1 MSLSPSA
8 RAPWGH
14 CDAVQPPEGDTL
26 SNWIIHRP
34 KPQPSPVQECDLVLI
49 VPRSH
54 SRHAQ
59 CKEGEVRGKIGLCLG
74 DGPTD
79 KLKVLVEVAGHTDI
93 YQFPRS
99 VVVFVGRLDKR
110 GVRDEQKSTGPAR

>member
-8 RAPWGH
+8 RVPWER

-26 SNWIIHRP
+26 SDWIIHRP
-34 KPQPSPVQECDLVLI
+34 KPPPSPVQEGDLVLI
-49 VPRSH
+49 VPRSRPH
-54 SRHAQ
+54 HAQ

-79 KLKVLVEVAGHTDI
+79 KLQVLVEVVGHTDI

-99 VVVFVGRLDKR
+99 VVVFVGRPGRR
-110 GVRDEQKSTGPAR
+110 GGGSK